1 MAINL
6 TQEQQDAIGTN
17 DTNLRII
24 ACAGSGKTTTIAR
37 KIAYLLDPEN
47 KLDVRP
53 ENIIAFTYTEK
64 AAAELK
70 NKVLENVRRQKGLAD
85 MYIGTIHG
93 WCLKALQENEYE
105 YQKYNVLDEI
115 KLQLFIDKNYDK
127 IGMKEIYKLSNP
139 DERMRRFV
147 DTKRFVRIMEVIRE
161 SNLIGTLPPHIQQAK
176 NKYEELLHAK
186 NYFDF
191 SMIVDKALEQL
202 EHSNSNLHK
211 HIQTTLKYLI
221 IDEYQDVNPKQEKL
235 IETLHKISNAKLT
248 VVGDDDQ
255 NIYQWRGSNN
265 KFIIDFDKKYSPCK
279 KIEIVKNFRSSVG
292 ITTISDI
299 FIRNNSERITKPII
313 SANNQDFYKGQD
325 ILYNDYDN
333 IDEENKGIC
342 DFIKNLIGV
351 EFHEYPGS
359 PARGLAYSDICIL
372 LRTWNKAEN
381 IVEELE
387 KQGIPYITAGVNHL
401 FDAVEIK
408 AALGIFK
415 YLNEHITKDE
425 VLDLWSKL
433 PFTNFP
439 KNKIASAIDQLEPL
453 KPQKIQEKYKSGINL
468 SDKER
473 AYNLQSIFWKF
484 LEDAEVFED
493 SFIKDNDAQSKEK
506 AEVIF
511 FNLGKFSQVINDF
524 EEINFNSSTASFHLF
539 SFLSFINYAA
549 QEYYPEGWINNPYK
563 IPNAVQIM
571 TIHQAKGLEF
581 PVVFL
586 PGLNRNYLPQKRK
599 GGLNEWHYLDASLI
613 ENQNRYLGGVED
625 ERRLLY
631 VAMTRAQK
639 FLLLSRAPDATN
651 RLYQKPSEFI
661 RELDASG
668 VLFSNKKEAFA
679 NISRIES
686 KPLEKVNGMT
696 LDFTV
701 LKDFFDCAYRFKL
714 VSMFGFTYPLEQ
726 RMGLGKS
733 FHNALM
739 ELHKR
744 AKNGDQLNIEEIED
758 IARRQMY
765 FPYIAD
771 SPKLKEPFEKMI
783 KDNLIRYYNDN
794 RATMKDIA
802 FVEQDIQLRL
812 DEGLLV
818 TGRVDLIKKKTEAN
832 TYETTIIEFK
842 SKEESQSKKLT
853 DDQLKLYALGHR
865 ELTGEIANYLMT
877 YIIGT
882 DDPHSMVRSVLNPED
897 LEEIKN
903 KIAESAAKIKT
914 LEFCKCSHKNIC
926 NECFQNSLCP
936 NRLVH
941 NVKSHL
947 KN

>member
-6 TQEQQDAIGTN
+6 TKEQYEAIRAN
-17 DTNLRII
+17 DTNVRII
-24 ACAGSGKTTTIAR
+24 ACAGSGKTTTIAY
-37 KIAYLLDPEN
+37 KIAYLLNPEN
-47 KLDVRP
+47 NLGALP

-70 NKVLENVRRQKGLAD
+70 NKVLENVGPRKGLAD

-93 WCLKALQENEYE
+93 WCLKALQENEYR

-115 KLQLFIDKNYDK
+115 KLQLFIDKYYDR
-127 IGMKEIYKLSNP
+127 IGMKELFKLSNP
-139 DERMRRFV
+139 YETMRRFV

-161 SNLIGTLPPHIQQAK
+161 SNLTRELPEHILQAK
-176 NKYEELLHAK
+176 NKYEQTLHAK

-202 EHSNSNLHK
+202 GNQNSNIYRY
-211 HIQTTLKYLI
+211 IQTKLKYLI

-235 IETLHKISNAKLT
+235 IETLHRISGARLT

-265 KFIIDFDKKYSPCK
+265 KFIIGFDKKYHPCRK
-279 KIEIVKNFRSSVG
+279 FEIVKNFRSSEG
-292 ITTISDI
+292 ITTISDV
-299 FIRNNSERITKPII
+299 FIRHNTERIDKPIK
-313 SANNQDFYKGQD
+313 SANNQVFRKSQD
-325 ILYNDYDN
+325 ILYNEYDN
-333 IDEENKGIC
+333 IDEENKSIC
-342 DFIKNLIGV
+342 DFIENLIGV
-351 EFHEYPGS
+351 EFHANPGS
-359 PARGLAYSDICIL
+359 EARGLAYSDICIL

-381 IVEELE
+381 VVEELG
-387 KQGIPYITAGVNHL
+387 KRGIPYITAGVNHL
-401 FDAVEIK
+401 FDAAEIK

-425 VLDLWSKL
+425 MLELWSEL
-433 PFTNFP
+433 PFAEYP
-439 KNKIASAIDQLEPL
+439 QDKIAYAIDRLEPM
-453 KPQKIQEKYKSGINL
+453 KPRIIQEKSRKGNKL

-473 AYNLQSIFWKF
+473 AYNLQGIFWKF
-484 LEDAEVFED
+484 LEDAEIFED
-493 SFIKDNDAQSKEK
+493 SFILGNDPQTKEK

-511 FNLGKFSQVINDF
+511 FNLGKFSKVINDF

-563 IPNAVQIM
+563 VPNAVQVM

-581 PVVFL
+581 PVVFI
-586 PGLNRNYLPQKRK
+586 PGLNRNYLPQKKK

-613 ENQNRYLGGVED
+613 ENQNRYLGGIED

-661 RELDASG
+661 RELDASDI
-668 VLFSNKKEAFA
+668 LFSNKKEVFA
-679 NISRIES
+679 NLPRMES
-686 KPLEKVNGMT
+686 QPLEKVNGMT

-714 VSMFGFTYPLEQ
+714 VSMFGFSYPLEQ

-744 AKNGDQLNIEEIED
+744 AKNGEELNKEEIED
-758 IARRQMY
+758 IAQRQMY

-771 SPKLKEPFEKMI
+771 SPALKEPFERMM
-783 KDNLIRYYNDN
+783 KDNLIKYYNEN
-794 RATMKDIA
+794 RSTMKNIA
-802 FVEQDIQLRL
+802 FVEQDIQLKL

-818 TGRVDLIKKKTEAN
+818 TGRVDLIRKKTEAN

-842 SKEESQSKKLT
+842 SKEDSQSRRLT
-853 DDQLKLYALGHR
+853 DDQLKLYALGHK
-865 ELTGEIANYLMT
+865 ELTGETANYLMT

-897 LEEIKN
+897 LDAIKE
-903 KIAESAAKIKT
+903 KISASATKIKT
-914 LEFCKCSHKNIC
+914 LDFRRCSCKSTCE
-926 NECFQNSLCP
+926 ECYHNALCP
-936 NRLVH
+936 NRLQLRI
-941 NVKSHL
+941 KSHF
-947 KN
+947 KS

>member
-6 TQEQQDAIGTN
+6 TQEQSDAIRAN
-17 DTNLRII
+17 DTNVRII
-24 ACAGSGKTTTIAR
+24 ACAGSGKTTTIAY
-37 KIAYLLDPEN
+37 KIAYLLNPEN
-47 KLDVRP
+47 MLNILP

-70 NKVLENVRRQKGLAD
+70 NKVLEKVGPQKGLAD

-93 WCLKALQENEYE
+93 WCLKALQENEYK

-115 KLQLFIDKNYDK
+115 KLQLFIDKYYDR
-127 IGMKEIYKLSNP
+127 IGMKEIHKLSNP
-139 DERMRRFV
+139 NEVMRRFV

-161 SNLIGTLPPHIQQAK
+161 SNLTKNLPVHIQQAK
-176 NKYEELLHAK
+176 NKYEQTLHAK

-202 EHSNSNLHK
+202 EDKHSNIYRY
-211 HIQTTLKYLI
+211 IQTKLKYLS
-221 IDEYQDVNPKQEKL
+221 IDEYQDINPKQEKL
-235 IETLHKISNAKLT
+235 IETLHGISGAKLT

-265 KFIIDFDKKYSPCK
+265 KFIIDFDKKYAPCVK
-279 KIEIVKNFRSSVG
+279 FEIVKNFRSSVG
-292 ITTISDI
+292 ITTISEV
-299 FIRNNSERITKPII
+299 FIRNNTDRIAKPII
-313 SANNQDFYKGQD
+313 SANNQNFRKSQD

-333 IDEENKGIC
+333 IDDENRGIC
-342 DFIKNLIGV
+342 DFIENLIGV

-381 IVEELE
+381 VVDELE
-387 KQGIPYITAGVNHL
+387 KRGIPYITAGVNHL
-401 FDAVEIK
+401 FDAAEIK

-425 VLDLWSKL
+425 MLDLWSKL

-439 KNKIASAIDQLEPL
+439 IDKINIAIDRLESL
-453 KPQKIQEKYKSGINL
+453 KPQKIQEKYKSGIKL

-473 AYNLQSIFWKF
+473 AYNLQGIFWKF
-484 LEDAEVFED
+484 LEDAEIFED
-493 SFIKDNDAQSKEK
+493 SFIKDNDIQSKEK
-506 AEVIF
+506 AEIIF

-563 IPNAVQIM
+563 VPNAVQIM

-581 PVVFL
+581 PVVFI
-586 PGLNRNYLPQKRK
+586 PGLNRNYLPQKKK

-613 ENQNRYLGGVED
+613 ENQNRYLGGIED

-661 RELDASG
+661 RELDASDI
-668 VLFSNKKEAFA
+668 LFSNKKEAFT
-679 NISRIES
+679 NLSRMES
-686 KPLEKVNGMT
+686 QPLEKVNGMT

-744 AKNGDQLNIEEIED
+744 AKNGEDLNIEEIKA
-758 IARRQMY
+758 IAQRQMY

-771 SPKLKEPFEKMI
+771 SPKLKEPFEQMI
-783 KDNLIRYYNDN
+783 EDNLIKYYNDN
-794 RATMKDIA
+794 KATMKDIA
-802 FVEQDIQLRL
+802 FVEQDIQLKL

-842 SKEESQSKKLT
+842 SKEDSQSKKLT
-853 DDQLKLYALGHR
+853 DDQLKLYALGHK
-865 ELTGEIANYLMT
+865 ELTGEVANYLMT

-897 LEEIKN
+897 LDAIKE
-903 KIAESAAKIKT
+903 KITESATKIKT
-914 LEFCKCSHKNIC
+914 LEFRKCSHKSTC
-926 NECFQNSLCP
+926 EECFQNSICP
-936 NRLVH
+936 NRLMY
-941 NVKSHL
+941 NIKSHL
-947 KN
+947 KS